1 VPTLAP
7 TVGPTVGGYLTD
19 TLSWHWLF
27 FIKVLPGIA
36 VTLASLVL
44 IDFDKPN
51 LPKVVR
57 PRARKKSA

>member
-1 VPTLAP
+1 MPTLAP

-51 LPKVVR
+51 LPM
-57 PRARKKSA
+57 